1 MPGAAQNANQWW
13 HFQAKRLPNCWWILS
28 KTHALFLYFKFRYQI
43 IELTIEL
50 ENKLNFWVSEIWNL
64 KIGLFSVSFC
74 LFSVFFKA
82 NITIFTTILGGKKSA
97 TRNPWPLECK
107 SPPKSTSP
115 GLLPKTLIFRTN
127 CSFLTDQQ
135 FESQPQFEAHYV
147 TDHKVLEQ
155 STLPIGFR
163 QRSGGFKA

>member
-1 MPGAAQNANQWW
+1 MPAAAQNANQWW

-50 ENKLNFWVSEIWNL
+50 ENNFWVSEIWNL

-82 NITIFTTILGGKKSA
+82 NITIFTTILGGK
-97 TRNPWPLECK
+97 NLLLETPDLLNA
-107 SPPKSTSP
+107 S
-115 GLLPKTLIFRTN
+115 LLPNPLAQGSYPK
-127 CSFLTDQQ
+127 
-135 FESQPQFEAHYV
+135 P
-147 TDHKVLEQ
+147 
-155 STLPIGFR
+155 
-163 QRSGGFKA
+163 